1 MKAAAQIEQER
12 GRRCHAQPLW
22 RGLSLQSETCLLTS
36 LSKQSTPTG
45 SAILSLRKSAIKS
58 DASHMS
64 ASAGTMDRVM
74 PRNPFARIF
83 IAAISAAIIMVAA
96 NVLTKAIAQAAYD
109 SVWAGD

>member
-1 MKAAAQIEQER
+1 
-12 GRRCHAQPLW
+12 
-22 RGLSLQSETCLLTS
+22 
-36 LSKQSTPTG
+36 
-45 SAILSLRKSAIKS
+45 
-58 DASHMS
+58 MS